1 MDDVFEIGLL
11 MDFYG
16 QLLTENQLSVMEMYY
31 NEDWSLSEIAENLK
45 ISRQGAHDF
54 ITRSKMMLR
63 EYEEK
68 LQLVKRFTN
77 TKEKINSLLE
87 YMVALDYDD
96 MGSGNETV
104 CKQLEKGLENLI
116 KEVY

>member
-1 MDDVFEIGLL
+1 MEDIFEIGLL

-31 NEDWSLSEIAENLK
+31 NEDWSLSEIAENLN

-54 ITRSKMMLR
+54 IKRAKAMLV

-68 LQLVKRFTN
+68 LHLVERFQKN
-77 TKEKINSLLE
+77 KERINSLLE
-87 YMVALDYDD
+87 YTVSLDYDD
-96 MGSGNETV
+96 MGPGNAMV
-104 CKQLEKGLENLI
+104 CHQLEEGLMNLI
-116 KEVY
+116 KDA

>member
-1 MDDVFEIGLL
+1 MEDIFEIGLL

-31 NEDWSLSEIAENLK
+31 NEDWSLSEIAENLN

-54 ITRSKMMLR
+54 IKRSKAMLV

-68 LQLVKRFTN
+68 LHLVERFQKN
-77 TKEKINSLLE
+77 KERINSLLE
-87 YMVALDYDD
+87 YTVSLDYDD
-96 MGSGNETV
+96 MGPVNATV
-104 CKQLEKGLENLI
+104 CRQLEEGLMNLI
-116 KEVY
+116 KDA

>member
-1 MDDVFEIGLL
+1 MEDIFEIGLL

-31 NEDWSLSEIAENLK
+31 NEDWSLSEIAENLN

-54 ITRSKMMLR
+54 IKRSKSMLL

-68 LQLVKRFTN
+68 LQLVKRFSN
-77 TKEKINSLLE
+77 TKERINSLLE
-87 YMVALDYDD
+87 YMVSLDYDD
-96 MGSGNETV
+96 MGSVNALV
-104 CKQLEKGLENLI
+104 CRQLEDGLMDLI
-116 KEVY
+116 KDA